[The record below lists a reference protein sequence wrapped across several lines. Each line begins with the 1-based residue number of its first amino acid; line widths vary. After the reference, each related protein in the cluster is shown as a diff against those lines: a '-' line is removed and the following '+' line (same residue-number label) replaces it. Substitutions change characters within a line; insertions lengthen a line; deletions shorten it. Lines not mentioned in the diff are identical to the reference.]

1 MQRFSIRGFVIISCV
16 SGFKVLHVPPQLVL
30 CQANE
35 PGPCCIVTH
44 DMRCLDALVLCMIK
58 TAGRSLISVITRKGR
73 VRVICCLDCRHD
85 YT

>member
-1 MQRFSIRGFVIISCV
+1 MQRFGIRGFVIISRV

-44 DMRCLDALVLCMIK
+44 DMRCLGALILCMIK
-58 TAGRSLISVITRKGR
+58 TAGRSLISVLARKGR
-73 VRVICCLDCRHD
+73 VRVFCILLS
-85 YT
+85 